1 MVSNTARD
9 CRTQL
14 IKSTICLGR
23 HLPPVPLL
31 PEPFNGLNLTL
42 CPATEQLGSDG
53 SFFYQELTSQA
64 HNKAGR
70 SLSQALHAVLHG
82 ASPSQALHAVLCGA
96 LCSAGWWDLRMLERA
111 PQNSDPALEIQAFL
125 FLSENC
131 DLLHSNQKC
140 HAY

>member
-70 SLSQALHAVLHG
+70 SLSQALHAVLR
-82 ASPSQALHAVLCGA
+82 GA